1 MASALR
7 PSPGRTFSLSFTGC
21 TPARSIRAT
30 AWTWPFAEESS
41 RTTAEKSGL
50 SPSPDAVPPSTSHCP
65 PRKCRSYEP
74 VARNSGC
81 GRSPCGH
88 RTGSRV
94 LVRDRLSEPRTQRF
108 RFTSCLGISAARE
121 GRMMSD
127 PVTRILLIEDNPGDQ
142 DLVRLRLCESQPQL
156 RVDCVPRLSDAL
168 ASLDRETPS
177 LVLLDLNLPDSRG
190 ADTFRKIREKAPNVP
205 VVVLSSQDDEA
216 LAIKAV
222 NHGVQDYLIK
232 GDITSKRLEQAMR
245 YAVERQSLVR
255 SQEMAR
261 KKQIDFKNQFL
272 SHVSHELRTPL
283 TCIHQYVTLMLDGL
297 AGPLQPDQTDH
308 LKTVLRSVNQLHAMI
323 RDLLEATRAESGK
336 LRVEPRCVA
345 IGDLVRQGVAMMQ
358 LAAQEKRVGL
368 EVGLDQ
374 RIPLVHADPDRVIE
388 VLINMIDNAI
398 KFTGPDGAVTVKA
411 CLVEADPSTVYVSV
425 TDTGRGIAPEAK
437 AQIFERLYQD
447 PEAVDNNRSGLGLG
461 LFICREL
468 VRLHRGRIWVTSEPG
483 QGSTFTFTLPIYSLA
498 SLLQPVIT
506 HEERLRPNLVLI
518 RLEVKPNATPPR
530 GNWRETWHQCL
541 ETLQRC
547 VYIDKDLVLPPLGSP
562 GQAETFFVVA
572 STDPGHAEIMTT
584 RIREQIER
592 ATDIKA
598 KGTLTITTTPIEDS
612 PATVQESLG
621 EQVQRV
627 ADIVNGMIM
636 KIVGQESAQRE
647 IDLKANFKV

>member
-1 MASALR
+1 MEN
-7 PSPGRTFSLSFTGC
+7 
-21 TPARSIRAT
+21 RA
-30 AWTWPFAEESS
+30 
-41 RTTAEKSGL
+41 K
-50 SPSPDAVPPSTSHCP
+50 H
-65 PRKCRSYEP
+65 
-74 VARNSGC
+74 
-81 GRSPCGH
+81 
-88 RTGSRV
+88 
-94 LVRDRLSEPRTQRF
+94 
-108 RFTSCLGISAARE
+108 
-121 GRMMSD
+121 
-127 PVTRILLIEDNPGDQ
+127 ILLIEDNPGDA
-142 DLVRLRLCESQPQL
+142 DLVRLRLVESKSP
-156 RVDCVPRLSDAL
+156 VEVNCVGRLSDGL
-168 ASLDRETPS
+168 ATLAKELPS
-177 LVLLDLNLPDSRG
+177 VILLDLNLPDCHG
-190 ADTFRKIREKAPNVP
+190 AETYRRVLEQAPGVP
-205 VVVLSSQDDEA
+205 VVVLSGQDDEA

-222 NHGVQDYLIK
+222 NQGVQDYLVK
-232 GDITSKRLEQAMR
+232 GDYSAKHLERSIR
-245 YAVERQSLVR
+245 YAVERQALLR
-255 SQEMAR
+255 TLEITR
-261 KKQIDFKNQFL
+261 KQQMEFKNQFL

-283 TCIHQYVTLMLDGL
+283 TCIHQYVSLLADGL
-297 AGPLQPDQTDH
+297 AGPVLPDQADH
-308 LKTVLRSVNQLHAMI
+308 LKTILKSVNQLHAMI

-345 IGDLVRQGVAMMQ
+345 IGDLVRQAVAMMQ

-598 KGTLTITTTPIEDS
+598 KGTLTITTTPIEVS